1 MSSITYHFKVDNP
14 NLNNEVIQMRSDHLQ
29 PIFRLGGD
37 HYDYYMGIHK
47 PEPTKFRSSK
57 IKVANLRK

>member
-29 PIFRLGGD
+29 PKFRFGGD
-37 HYDYYMGIHK
+37 HYNYYAGIRE
-47 PEPTKFRSSK
+47 PEPTKYRSSK
-57 IKVANLRK
+57 IKIGNLRK